1 MLLNHSYV
9 YSCIILTLS
18 LSLSLTLSHSL
29 PLIHSLPTCREGHL
43 EATKLLLDSG
53 AQINVS
59 SGSNDDTPLTLAC
72 WKGHE
77 DVVQLLILRNSS
89 VNHQTK
95 TGCTPLMEA
104 TR

>member
-1 MLLNHSYV
+1 MF
-9 YSCIILTLS
+9 
-18 LSLSLTLSHSL
+18 
-29 PLIHSLPTCREGHL
+29 REGHY

-53 AQINVS
+53 AQINTP

-72 WKGHE
+72 WKGHHR
-77 DVVQLLILRNSS
+77 VVKLLQERGSS

-104 TR
+104 TRSADWGPGRGC

>member
-1 MLLNHSYV
+1 MFD
-9 YSCIILTLS
+9 IIIVQQSSLILS
-18 LSLSLTLSHSL
+18 
-29 PLIHSLPTCREGHL
+29 PTHREGHL
-43 EATKLLLDSG
+43 EATQLLLNSG
-53 AQINVS
+53 AQINIS

-77 DVVQLLILRNSS
+77 DVVQLLINRGSS

-104 TR
+104 TRFVCLCLCVRMCVCMLCRQ